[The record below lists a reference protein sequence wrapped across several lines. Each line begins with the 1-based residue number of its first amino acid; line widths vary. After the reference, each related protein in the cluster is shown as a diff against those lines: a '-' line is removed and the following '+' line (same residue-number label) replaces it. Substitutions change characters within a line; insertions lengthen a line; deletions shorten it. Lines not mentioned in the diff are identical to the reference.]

1 MCCGSN
7 RAAARAAA
15 VAAQPVLG
23 SPAPRPS
30 GVSMFE
36 LVRGGEATLR
46 GAVTGR
52 LYHFAHAGARLRVD
66 PRDEGG
72 LLGDPRLHAVR

>member
-15 VAAQPVLG
+15 MAVAPPAG
-23 SPAPRPS
+23 SRQAASS
-30 GVSMFE
+30 GASMFE
-36 LVRGGEATLR
+36 LTLGDEAMVRGTLS
-46 GAVTGR
+46 GR
-52 LYHFAHAGARLRVD
+52 LYHFAHHGARVRVD

-72 LLGDPRLHAVR
+72 LLIDSRLRVIR